1 MRAML
6 QRVTSAEV
14 RVAAEHV
21 GRIERGLLAYVGVA
35 STDGPADVAW
45 LARKI
50 AELRLF
56 PALEDPHPQPLS
68 PQVFP
73 EGGARGAEPV
83 QSARSMERSV
93 VDAGGAV
100 LLVSQFTLL
109 ADTRRGRRPSFSEA
123 AAPEPATAL
132 LDALAS
138 ALRARGVEVA
148 TGRFG
153 AHMQVA
159 CVNDGPVTIVL
170 DSAGR

>member
-1 MRAML
+1 MRAVL

-14 RVAAEHV
+14 RVAAERV
-21 GRIERGLLAYVGVA
+21 GRIERGLLAYIGVA

-56 PALEDPHPQPLS
+56 PAIEGGASAPHPQPLS
-68 PQVFP
+68 LG
-73 EGGARGAEPV
+73 EGGAEPAAG
-83 QSARSMERSV
+83 ARSMERSV

-138 ALRARGVEVA
+138 ALRARGIDVA

-153 AHMQVA
+153 AHMQVT